1 MPTYDYKCQKCGH
14 RFELFQTMS
23 AEPLTKCP
31 ECAGKVKRLIGSGSG
46 IIFKGSGFYCT
57 DYKKPTGGGGSEAK
71 DKAAEK
77 AESKTSEKTPAA
89 TAAAPKPEAKTPPA
103 SGTPSA
109 KSDAA

>member
-23 AEPLTKCP
+23 AKPLTKCP
-31 ECAGKVKRLIGSGSG
+31 ECEGKVKRLIGSGSG

-57 DYKKPTGGGGSEAK
+57 DYKKPTGGGSEAK

-89 TAAAPKPEAKTPPA
+89 TETAPKPEAKTTPA